1 MSLLD
6 ICWLIQND
14 DLKNSSPIFF
24 EWLYKS
30 KEDTLK
36 NCFVHIMKVIW
47 VQNDI
52 GPYNDKTD
60 FVVE

>member
-14 DLKNSSPIFF
+14 DLKNSSPNFL
-24 EWLYKS
+24 EWLYNS

-36 NCFVHIMKVIW
+36 NGFVHIMKVIW

-52 GPYNDKTD
+52 GPYTDKTD